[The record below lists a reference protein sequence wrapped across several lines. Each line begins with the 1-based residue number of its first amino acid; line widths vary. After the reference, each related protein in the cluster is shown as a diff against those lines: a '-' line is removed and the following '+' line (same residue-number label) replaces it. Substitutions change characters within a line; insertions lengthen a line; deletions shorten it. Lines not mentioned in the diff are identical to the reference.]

1 MNLPYRLM
9 ESDAPPR
16 QPRRHMVRIAAPQNP
31 QIAELGG
38 EMRRPQRPKR
48 AHYGFYFG

>member
-1 MNLPYRLM
+1 
-9 ESDAPPR
+9 
-16 QPRRHMVRIAAPQNP
+16 MVRIAAPQNP

-38 EMRRPQRPKR
+38 NDSPADQRPER